1 MKLFFWVKVGAT
13 LFFRNIDFF
22 ARTAHVPCSVW
33 FSFCFALLFI
43 RLFVFSHTWAG
54 TLEIELTVGS
64 DQRPEVSLQWNWTSM
79 ISLFSQHRPTHQ
91 GPWRPQKQKVR
102 QLPDASCLL
111 QSILFKKKPSW
122 LSKIGIVNM
131 LPRAADNMFC
141 SFTLMYEL
149 MTRSLHVKEKKIFT

>member
-33 FSFCFALLFI
+33 FIFCFALLFI

-54 TLEIELTVGS
+54 TLEIDCRIWSKTRGQPSVKL
-64 DQRPEVSLQWNWTSM
+64 DQHDQFVFPAQTYSSRAFTW
-79 ISLFSQHRPTHQ
+79 
-91 GPWRPQKQKVR
+91 PQKQKVR

-149 MTRSLHVKEKKIFT
+149 MMRSLHVKEKKIFT